1 MILGAYEHFAVYN
14 DKSFSQTHSKICF
27 EPQKSI
33 NNGGPNF
40 SLDLTFIKVYF
51 IFNYVGLGKG
61 HMYLGAG
68 APRAQKKVSDVLEM
82 RVTAGVKHPT
92 RLLGTKHIHLQE

>member
-1 MILGAYEHFAVYN
+1 MILGAYEHFAVYK
-14 DKSFSQTHSKICF
+14 DKSFSQMHSKICF

-40 SLDLTFIKVYF
+40 SLDLTFIKIYF
-51 IFNYVGLGKG
+51 IFNNVGLGKG

-68 APRAQKKVSDVLEM
+68 AQRAQKVSDVLEM
-82 RVTAGVKHPT
+82 RVTTGVKHPT
-92 RLLGTKHIHLQE
+92 QLLETKHIHLQE